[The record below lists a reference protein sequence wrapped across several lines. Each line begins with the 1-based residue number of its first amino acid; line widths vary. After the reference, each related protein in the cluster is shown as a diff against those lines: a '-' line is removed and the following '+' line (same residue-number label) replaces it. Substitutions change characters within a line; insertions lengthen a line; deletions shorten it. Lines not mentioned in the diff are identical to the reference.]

1 MVEIVRSTSLWI
13 HVCVCEEVILCMLL
27 VHELFSSA
35 RKLSFIDLLHE
46 PAYASSV
53 A

>member
-1 MVEIVRSTSLWI
+1 MVEIVRSTAPWI
-13 HVCVCEEVILCMLL
+13 HVCVCEEVVLCVLL
-27 VHELFSSA
+27 VYKLSSSA